1 MLRDKKKHSRI
12 NFSSYPINEISFDP
26 ERRENLLKRFFCN
39 RYLVNE
45 LKYYKRKL
53 HLIKVEK
60 QTVHFYYQINIIADM
75 IKWLDYKTQKIIILY
90 MNFKIVNVQTDLEY
104 DYKENPNSQKCYP
117 RSGYTIII
125 NIINITC
132 LLAREERHDR
142 DGLQN
147 KKLQSRFIV
156 RQRESRVIWTPFII
170 GSHQEWQRRRHE
182 IVWYMRIYSF
192 PILFCF
198 NFKKLIKDIISA

>member
-1 MLRDKKKHSRI
+1 
-12 NFSSYPINEISFDP
+12 
-26 ERRENLLKRFFCN
+26 
-39 RYLVNE
+39 
-45 LKYYKRKL
+45 
-53 HLIKVEK
+53 
-60 QTVHFYYQINIIADM
+60 
-75 IKWLDYKTQKIIILY
+75 

-170 GSHQEWQRRRHE
+170 GSHQE
-182 IVWYMRIYSF
+182 
-192 PILFCF
+192 
-198 NFKKLIKDIISA
+198 